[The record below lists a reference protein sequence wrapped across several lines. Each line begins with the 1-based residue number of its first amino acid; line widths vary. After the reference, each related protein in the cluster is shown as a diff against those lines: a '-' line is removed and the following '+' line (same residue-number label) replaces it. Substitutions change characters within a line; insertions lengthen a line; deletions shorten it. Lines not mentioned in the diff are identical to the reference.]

1 MHLKIS
7 SNHENVHKIQLK
19 KTQTKIARDSMVN
32 SIEERGM
39 NKTNPFHIKVRK
51 YPAAS
56 SIDIIDHLKANL
68 RKATDQKIIHAGT
81 NSGQTT

>member
-1 MHLKIS
+1 
-7 SNHENVHKIQLK
+7 
-19 KTQTKIARDSMVN
+19 MVN

-39 NKTNPFHIKVRK
+39 NKTSPFHIKVRK

-56 SIDIIDHLKANL
+56 SIDIIDHSKASL
-68 RKATDQKIIHAGT
+68 RKVSDQKIIHAGT